1 MYDVVV
7 IGAGPAG
14 LSAAIY
20 ALRAGKKVLVLEG
33 KSYGGQ
39 IINTPKVE
47 NYPGIK
53 EISGFGFA
61 TDMFEQAKALGAE
74 IHYEKCTGIEKKA
87 VTQDNEV
94 AEIPEIGGKE
104 PEQQVAEVRELD
116 VDEGEAK
123 GQFTVSTQKNSFT
136 CESVILAAGA
146 VNRKLGVEGETE
158 LIGKGVSYCA
168 TCDGAFFRGKDVA
181 VVGGGNTALEDA
193 LFLSN
198 YCKSVSIIH
207 RRDTFRGEKKRELL
221 LREKENVH
229 FYMEQKVV
237 SIHGVEHL
245 EKLTLQ
251 HTVNGEETI
260 LPVEGL
266 FVAVGQIPDT
276 QDFRTFLNVDGGGY
290 VEAGEDCHTNIPGI
304 FVAGDCRTKQVRQ
317 LTTAVADGS
326 VAALAACAYCEEKI

>member
-1 MYDVVV
+1 MYDVIV

-74 IHYEKCTGIEKKA
+74 IIYEKCTEIER
-87 VTQDNEV
+87 
-94 AEIPEIGGKE
+94 KE
-104 PEQQVAEVRELD
+104 NIKGTGAEQQAAEVQETNSR
-116 VDEGEAK
+116 
-123 GQFTVSTQKNSFT
+123 QFVVSTQKNT
-136 CESVILAAGA
+136 YVCRSVILAAGA
-146 VNRKLGVEGETE
+146 VNRKLGVDREEE

-168 TCDGAFFRGKDVA
+168 TCDGAFFRDKDVA

-198 YCKSVSIIH
+198 YCHSVSIIH
-207 RRDTFRGEKKRELL
+207 RRDSFRGEKRKELL

-229 FYMEQKVV
+229 FYLEQKV
-237 SIHGVEHL
+237 SS
-245 EKLTLQ
+245 LQ
-251 HTVNGEETI
+251 GEERLQGIT
-260 LPVEGL
+260 LSHVATGEEQTLSVEGL
-266 FVAVGQIPDT
+266 FIAVGQTPDT
-276 QDFRTFLNVDGGGY
+276 QEFASLLQVDDGGY
-290 VEAGEDCHTNIPGI
+290 VMAGEDCQTSISGV
-304 FVAGDCRTKQVRQ
+304 FVAGDCRKKQVRQ

-326 VAALAACAYCEEKI
+326 VAALAACAYCEENL